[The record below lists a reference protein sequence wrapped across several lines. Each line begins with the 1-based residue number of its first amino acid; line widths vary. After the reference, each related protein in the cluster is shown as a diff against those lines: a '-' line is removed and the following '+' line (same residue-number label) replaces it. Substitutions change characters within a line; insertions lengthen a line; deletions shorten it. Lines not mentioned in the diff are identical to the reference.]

1 MSKRRRHS
9 RKDPNRRRRSA
20 PKEQSPEREE
30 KLGRLELPAPPER
43 LEPEV
48 YLMQAA
54 DGTLVRVPADRL
66 EAWQS
71 AQANSGSEPLS
82 KEEGQMLAAVLEM
95 LYGKE
100 GR

>member
-9 RKDPNRRRRSA
+9 RKDPDKRRRSA
-20 PKEQSPEREE
+20 PREQRPEREE
-30 KLGRLELPAPPER
+30 KLSRLELPQPPESA
-43 LEPEV
+43 EPET

-54 DGTLVRVPADRL
+54 DGTLVRVPAERL

-71 AQANSGSEPLS
+71 AQESSGKEPLS
-82 KEEGQMLAAVLEM
+82 KEEGRMLAAVMEM

-100 GR
+100 EK